1 MASETPTPDG
11 DNRAQAAEYAEA
23 ADDFMQHRRRRD
35 IAELLARNA
44 LQLDPGNARARRLL
58 EELAR
63 TLQRPAAASSGA
75 RYLLVRE
82 WSQGFWSDVD
92 HVLGMCLLAEISHR
106 TPIAWWGAQSRFSGD
121 AAGNAWDRFFEPVSG
136 ATLRELDA
144 PELRRFPAKWD
155 DASLA
160 GPIRQRWT
168 GDGSRLASIELLDR
182 DEEVV
187 VSDFHSNL
195 NAILPWLPASH
206 ALAGAPLPEAYRALV
221 RKYLRPRPPIAAEV
235 ERFAAAHFGGG
246 PLVAVHV
253 RGSDKIEEV
262 SDLEATLRA
271 YFEPLDEK
279 LRAHSDARIFLL
291 TDDERVRA
299 FYGERYGGRVLA
311 TPCTRATSNVGVHYL
326 AGRDPVRTG
335 VEVMVD
341 AYLAARCGA
350 FIGLGYS
357 NVSLYVSYL
366 KAWPPGACVLL
377 GANAHEVWNALP
389 LLMDAPPGAD

>member
-1 MASETPTPDG
+1 MTLDPGA
-11 DNRAQAAEYAEA
+11 AAEYAEA
-23 ADDFMQHRRRRD
+23 AEDFLHQSRRRD
-35 IAELLARNA
+35 VAELLARNA
-44 LQLDPGNARARRLL
+44 LQLDPGNARARKLL
-58 EELAR
+58 EELAKGLR
-63 TLQRPAAASSGA
+63 RAGGAGAGA
-75 RYLLVRE
+75 RYLLIRE

-92 HVLGMCLLAEISHR
+92 HVIGMCLLAELTGRI
-106 TPIAWWGAQSRFSGD
+106 PVVWWGAQSRFSGEP
-121 AAGNAWDRFFEPVSG
+121 AGNAWERFFEPVSG
-136 ATLRELDA
+136 ARLRELEA
-144 PELRRFPAKWD
+144 PGLRRFPAKWRD
-155 DASLA
+155 GALT

-182 DEEVV
+182 DEEIV

-195 NAILPWLPASH
+195 NAILPWLPATH
-206 ALAGAPLPEAYRALV
+206 ALAGLPLAEAYRALV

-235 ERFAAAHFGGG
+235 ERFAAARFGSG

-262 SDLEATLRA
+262 SGLEATLRA

-279 LRAHSDARIFLL
+279 LRAQPDARIFLL
-291 TDDERVRA
+291 TDDERARSYYA
-299 FYGERYGGRVLA
+299 GRYGERMLA
-311 TPCTRATSNVGVHYL
+311 TACTRVTSNIGVHYL
-326 AGRDPVRTG
+326 ARRDPVHTG
-335 VEVMVD
+335 IEVMVD
-341 AYLAARCGA
+341 AYLAARCDA

-389 LLMDAPPGAD
+389 LLMEAPPGAD